1 MAKWQI
7 DMRVD
12 YSFEIEAE
20 TADEAERL
28 AWEYNYSD
36 DQMAYQGVYSIDV
49 EEIDEPED
57 DEDEEGDLEDED

>member
-1 MAKWQI
+1 MARWQI

-20 TADEAERL
+20 TAKEAEEL
-28 AWEYNYSD
+28 AWTYNYSED
-36 DQMAYQGVYSIDV
+36 FGAYQGVYSIDV

-57 DEDEEGDLEDED
+57 NADEEGDSEDED

>member
-20 TADEAERL
+20 TAEEAERL

-36 DQMAYQGVYSIDV
+36 DPMAYQGVYSIDV
-49 EEIDEPED
+49 EEIEET
-57 DEDEEGDLEDED
+57 EEGDSEDED

>member
-7 DMRVD
+7 DMQVE

-20 TADEAERL
+20 TAEEAERL

-49 EEIDEPED
+49 EEIEEPE
-57 DEDEEGDLEDED
+57 EDEEGDSEDED

>member
-12 YSFEIEAE
+12 YSFEIEAK
-20 TADEAERL
+20 TAEEAERL

-36 DQMAYQGVYSIDV
+36 DPTAYDGVYSIDV
-49 EEIDEPED
+49 DV
-57 DEDEEGDLEDED
+57 LEQLS

>member
-1 MAKWQI
+1 MATWQI

-20 TADEAERL
+20 TAEEAEKL
-28 AWEYNYSD
+28 AWTYDYSN

-49 EEIDEPED
+49 EEIEEPED
-57 DEDEEGDLEDED
+57 DADEEGDSEDED